1 MQDLSEHPA
10 AAGGWRRLSRAVRS
24 GHGQHPQ
31 AAELGEYTS
40 VLLQSTDRAA
50 TTLPDVARHVHSCA
64 ACHADVQA
72 MLRLLHADG
81 PAT

>member
-31 AAELGEYTS
+31 PGELGEYTS
-40 VLLQSTDRAA
+40 VLLQSPDRAA
-50 TTLPDVARHVHSCA
+50 TELPVVAHHVAYCT
-64 ACHADVQA
+64 ACQADVEA
-72 MLRLLHADG
+72 MLRLLHPDG